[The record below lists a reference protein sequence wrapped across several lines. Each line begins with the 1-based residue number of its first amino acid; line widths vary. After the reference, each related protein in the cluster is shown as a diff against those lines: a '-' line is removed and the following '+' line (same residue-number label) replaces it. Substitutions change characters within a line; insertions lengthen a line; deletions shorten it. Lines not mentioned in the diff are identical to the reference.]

1 MPIRFRCAYCNQL
14 MGISHRKA
22 GTVVRCPKC
31 AGQVVVPEDAPAP
44 EPGAPPGPEA
54 PNLLEDPELELLLAG
69 AANDVGGK
77 AKPKRKSSKLY
88 PEVDVEPL
96 DPPAREIPLP
106 MPAPPPP
113 TPAPSVPSSTSS
125 SPAVQASLQGL
136 LIPHNVIM
144 VGGVV
149 VVVLLGAAFLF
160 GFYIGRGS

>member
-1 MPIRFRCAYCNQL
+1 

-31 AGQVVVPEDAPAP
+31 AGQVVVPEDAPSP
-44 EPGAPPGPEA
+44 EPGAAPGPDA

-69 AANDVGGK
+69 AAKDVGGAK
-77 AKPKRKSSKLY
+77 PKPKRKSSKLY

-96 DPPAREIPLP
+96 DPPAREIPVP
-106 MPAPPPP
+106 MPAPAPVPPP
-113 TPAPSVPSSTSS
+113 APAPSSMS
-125 SPAVQASLQGL
+125 SPAVQASLHGL

-149 VVVLLGAAFLF
+149 VVVLIGAAFLF
-160 GFYIGRGS
+160 GFYIGRGT

>member
-31 AGQVVVPEDAPAP
+31 AGQVVVPEEAASPEASP
-44 EPGAPPGPEA
+44 EPGAGPSPSDA
-54 PNLLEDPELELLLAG
+54 LEDPELELLLAG
-69 AANDVGGK
+69 AAKDAGG
-77 AKPKRKSSKLY
+77 AMPKPKRKSSKIY

-96 DPPAREIPLP
+96 DPPAREIPVP
-106 MPAPPPP
+106 ASIPAPPP
-113 TPAPSVPSSTSS
+113 APSPSSPS
-125 SPAVQASLQGL
+125 VQASLHGL

-149 VVVLLGAAFLF
+149 FVVLLGAAFLF
-160 GFYIGRGS
+160 GYYLGRG